1 VGLAAQGAL
10 AAVHQGL
17 PVLGPDLRDG
27 YDLSLAGV
35 GVVLGSVTLGT
46 VLTLFAWGALAD
58 RAGERVV
65 IASGLA
71 GAALTLAVC
80 AVAPGVGLLVGALVL
95 TGMLGAAGSAASG
108 RAVVGWFGPGERGLA
123 LGIRHMGTP
132 LAGASAALLLPVCLL
147 VGGLPAAFLALAAGS
162 LLAALAAWRWL
173 REPPAGL
180 TSPAVAARPGSPV
193 RDARIWLLAA
203 GSALF
208 VLAHVAT
215 VSFLVIWLNEDR
227 GWSTAA
233 AAGVLAATQLTG
245 AAGRI
250 AVGRWSDLLGAR
262 VRPLRWLVLA
272 AAGLI
277 GLGALTMDQG
287 DWVTVPLIGLGC
299 AAAMSGNALTQVAT
313 AELSGPGRAGAAMG
327 LQSTILFAIV
337 AVSAPLFGALVDATS
352 WQGGFA
358 LLALAPLASWLVLRP
373 LRAAV

>member
-1 VGLAAQGAL
+1 MGLAAQGAL

-27 YDLSLAGV
+27 NDLSLAGV

-262 VRPLRWLVLA
+262 VRPLRWLVLG

-358 LLALAPLASWLVLRP
+358 LLALAPLASWVVLRP